1 MVSFPAS
8 VSRPKISVC
17 VLTKLGPLADR
28 LYQALADD
36 QYTKVQFDNADTF
49 FDTVRH
55 SFSTIDCFLFEASDE
70 LAATI
75 NRLHHSAILLPAVIL
90 TAEGVQ
96 AQSVYSVEVPR
107 PCYHTAETYLAI
119 EDLDEDLTAVS
130 QSVQAAI
137 SKFLRLS
144 PQCRLP
150 VPQPLSEAD
159 DLEFFSPGFQETLS
173 AQQHR
178 LSEKIK
184 ERLGYLGIF
193 YKRDANLFFRNLAK
207 SEQAQFLTELKQDYR
222 EIILVYFQE
231 GSDVNQ
237 KIDAFVNKLFFSD
250 LSVSQVLEIHM
261 EFMDLLAKKLKLEG
275 RSEDALLDYRL
286 TLIDAIAHLCEMYRR
301 SVPRKP

>member
-1 MVSFPAS
+1 MVFFPDS

-17 VLTKLGPLADR
+17 AFTKLGPLAER

-36 QYTKVQFDNADTF
+36 QYTKVQFDSANTF
-49 FDTVRH
+49 FDTVKQ
-55 SFSTIDCFLFEASDE
+55 SFSTIDCFIFEASDD
-70 LAATI
+70 LGITI

-90 TAEGVQ
+90 TAEGFQ
-96 AQSVYSVEVPR
+96 AQPADLVEAPR
-107 PCYHTAETYLAI
+107 PYYHTAETYLTA
-119 EDLDEDLTAVS
+119 EDLVEDLTAVS

-137 SKFLRLS
+137 AKFLRLS

-150 VPQPLSEAD
+150 APQTLGEAD
-159 DLEFFSPGFQETLS
+159 DLDIFSPGFQETLS

-193 YKRDANLFFRNLAK
+193 YKRDTALFFRNLSK

-275 RSEDALLDYRL
+275 RSEEALLDYRL
-286 TLIDAIAHLCEMYRR
+286 TLIDSIAHLCEMYRR